1 MLDYIYIS
9 DNEVYLYILMV
20 IFSICIA
27 FLIILEKKRINKI
40 KEEIEYQKN
49 ISNDLVKIF
58 NNIINKN
65 VNSKKM

>member
-9 DNEVYLYILMV
+9 DKEVYLYILMV